1 MGADEAD
8 IPKGEKAAA
17 QPGGKRRAKPPVTID
32 LEAQAVPAEPAPEV
46 EAAAEPPGEPSQ
58 ASASA
63 PEPIEPPPE
72 RTNSPGF
79 GRLAAAGAIGGL
91 VVLALGFGLQAAGIL
106 PTPGRDIALEAHA
119 TGADLSTKL
128 AALDQRLQSIEAT
141 GSQRIA
147 DRALLEDL
155 DKRLG
160 AADASDQ
167 TLGERVGALEAKTA
181 TLEDEANDAGGGTT
195 QQSIDALT
203 ARVAELEERPPVS
216 GDETTPAPPMV
227 ATPSATQPDIVAL
240 EQRVTAL
247 EAKLAL
253 VASAPV
259 TTDAN
264 ATAAA
269 AAAADSFEKA
279 DAIAALRAASAQGG
293 NFGSELAVVGSFG
306 LGGSEVAALA
316 PLSEKNVP
324 ASATLTA
331 EFPEVANR
339 ILAAADSADG
349 GIVGQLLAYGR
360 SFVRVRPSEPIAGD
374 HSEAIVSRMEAAL
387 KASDLATAHAEW
399 DKLPAAEKAV
409 SKAWADQLAERATI
423 DRLVEELASA
433 LGAPAGSG

>member
-269 AAAADSFEKA
+269 AAAADSLEKA

-387 KASDLATAHAEW
+387 KASDLAAAHAEW
-399 DKLPAAEKAV
+399 DNLPAAE
-409 SKAWADQLAERATI
+409 
-423 DRLVEELASA
+423 
-433 LGAPAGSG
+433 